1 MRRFFTTFAATTAML
16 ISGLAHASGE
26 LFIYNWTEYTPP
38 ELIEKFEKET
48 GIKVSVDTY
57 DSNET
62 LLAKLQAG
70 ATGYDIVVPSQNF
83 VPIMINEGLIQKVG
97 VHDLP
102 NFIALCKSTY
112 DC

>member
-1 MRRFFTTFAATTAML
+1 MKRALTTIVAAAAML
-16 ISGLAHASGE
+16 TLGLAKAEGE

-38 ELIEKFEKET
+38 ELIAKFEKET

-83 VPIMINEGLIQKVG
+83 VPIMVNEGLIQKVG
-97 VHDLP
+97 VHSLP
-102 NFIALCKSTY
+102 NYKNLE
-112 DC
+112 DR